1 MATPVNRIPQPTRSQ
16 AAAWELGAFLRHVDY
31 LLLLAAGG
39 LVAYGLWVLES
50 VTRNDIPGDPDYY
63 VYRQLI
69 YVAAGGLLL
78 ALTTAVNPEAYRRLR
93 IPFYAASLVL
103 LLSVFVLAEEVR
115 GSKRWIEIGFFNF
128 QPSELGKLALIFTLA
143 GFVAERRHRMNEW
156 RTTLGIVAIAL
167 PLTALVFKE
176 PDFGTSLVYGA
187 CVLGAL
193 FFGGTPWRHLA
204 VLGVIAALFA
214 GALLWFLPSAGVE
227 VLEPYQ
233 RDRLIGFV
241 DPDVDPSGSTYNVN
255 QSIIGVGSGGLDG
268 RGVAN
273 ATQTRFNYLPEHSTD
288 FIFSSL
294 AEQRG
299 FLGATI
305 LLILY
310 AMIIWRGVKI
320 IAVARDLFS
329 AVVAGSIVFA
339 LLIQLFIN
347 VGMTIGIA
355 PVTGIPLPLV
365 SYGGSSMF
373 ASLMALGLLQ
383 NIHLRSGE
391 GIGVARSRMQRSRF

>member
-1 MATPVNRIPQPTRSQ
+1 MATPVNRIPQPTRAQ

-31 LLLLAAGG
+31 LLLLAAGA

-50 VTRNDIPGDPDYY
+50 VTRNDIVGDPDYY

-78 ALTTAVNPEAYRRLR
+78 ALTMAVNPDVYRRLR
-93 IPFYAASLVL
+93 IPFYGVSLVL

-128 QPSELGKLALIFTLA
+128 QPSELGKLALIFALA
-143 GFVAERRHRMNEW
+143 GFVAERRHRMSEW

-204 VLGVIAALFA
+204 VLGIVAGLFA

-299 FLGATI
+299 FLGASF
-305 LLILY
+305 LLLLY
-310 AMIIWRGVKI
+310 AIIIWRGVKI

-365 SYGGSSMF
+365 SYGGSSLITTLIMIGILE
-373 ASLMALGLLQ
+373 A
-383 NIHLRSGE
+383 IHVRGRLDA
-391 GIGVARSRMQRSRF
+391 AR

>member
-1 MATPVNRIPQPTRSQ
+1 MATPVNRIPQPTRAQ
-16 AAAWELGAFLRHVDY
+16 AAAWELGAFFRHLDY

-50 VTRNDIPGDPDYY
+50 VTRNDVPGDPDYY

-69 YVAAGGLLL
+69 YVAVGGLLL
-78 ALTTAVNPEAYRRLR
+78 ALTMAVNPDVYRRLR
-93 IPFYAASLVL
+93 IPFYGASLVL
-103 LLSVFVLAEEVR
+103 LVFVFVLAEEVR

-128 QPSELGKLALIFTLA
+128 QPSELAKLALIFTLA

-204 VLGVIAALFA
+204 VLGIIAGLVA

-241 DPDVDPSGSTYNVN
+241 DPDIDPSGSTYNVN
-255 QSIIGVGSGGLDG
+255 QSITAVGSGGLDG
-268 RGVAN
+268 RGVAQ

-305 LLILY
+305 LLLLY
-310 AMIIWRGVKI
+310 ALIIWRGVKI
-320 IAVARDLFS
+320 IAVARDLFA

-365 SYGGSSMF
+365 SYGGSSLITTL
-373 ASLMALGLLQ
+373 LMVGILEA
-383 NIHLRSGE
+383 IHVRGRLAG
-391 GIGVARSRMQRSRF
+391 AR